1 MATEVMTFTS
11 DAKLWPQVAPN
22 DEELPS
28 MNGQYAQYQATLRLN
43 TSSSRLTI
51 PSPSL
56 ARRPQIVDMKPEKGD
71 VIDSW
76 KTRVPPQQE
85 VCMECA
91 MRDAEMADVDVNSPG
106 VWERE
111 SDVWYDELMRKERED
126 EKLGHPPSSS
136 RPRAKGLNLT
146 ESNLRIWLSMVVFFD
161 LFMLGYSNV
170 QNRIQRRHMLAR
182 QMFKPTSKHN
192 VPF

>member
-1 MATEVMTFTS
+1 
-11 DAKLWPQVAPN
+11 
-22 DEELPS
+22 
-28 MNGQYAQYQATLRLN
+28 
-43 TSSSRLTI
+43 
-51 PSPSL
+51 
-56 ARRPQIVDMKPEKGD
+56 
-71 VIDSW
+71 
-76 KTRVPPQQE
+76 
-85 VCMECA
+85 